1 MDMKWLMVVPVVM
14 LMLAAV
20 IMTGCTTVQ
29 KGAAAGGVA
38 GAAVGGIWANQTS
51 GALNTAQGA
60 LTGAAAGGLVGA
72 LAGDQLREKREENLE
87 ADIAS
92 LKNQRDQLEEELKNL
107 KAKAGAGGEKDQLI
121 DALKQQ
127 TDKLNKDLDALKKQ
141 LQDKEN
147 ELASIRGVTEA
158 KEKNLDDLKK
168 QLDKLQVQLAQT
180 PRGIT
185 LTIVDSLLFTPG
197 MAEISVKGK
206 ALLDNV
212 ALILKERFP
221 GRELIFEGHTDNQ
234 PIKYS
239 GWKSNWELGSAR
251 SLEVL
256 HYMVTN
262 HNFDPKRLSAVSY
275 GEFRPVASNNT
286 DEGRAQNRRAVI
298 VVLPMVEI
306 TKKPLQ

>member
-1 MDMKWLMVVPVVM
+1 MKWLVVVPVVM

-38 GAAVGGIWANQTS
+38 GAVVGGIWANQTS
-51 GALNTAQGA
+51 GALNTAEGA
-60 LTGAAAGGLVGA
+60 LTGAAAGGVVGA

-147 ELASIRGVTEA
+147 ELAGIRGVTEA

-197 MAEISVKGK
+197 MAEISEKGK

-251 SLEVL
+251 SMEVL
-256 HYMVTN
+256 HYMVAN

>member
-1 MDMKWLMVVPVVM
+1 MKQLVVVPVVM
-14 LMLAAV
+14 LMLAV
-20 IMTGCTTVQ
+20 LIMAGCTTVQ

-51 GALNTAQGA
+51 GALNTAEGA
-60 LTGAAAGGLVGA
+60 LTGAATGGLVGA
-72 LAGDQLREKREENLE
+72 LVGDQLREKREENLE
-87 ADIAS
+87 SEIAS

-127 TDKLNKDLDALKKQ
+127 TDKLNKDLEALKKQ

-158 KEKNLDDLKK
+158 REKNLDDLKK

-180 PRGIT
+180 PKGIT

-197 MAEISVKGK
+197 MAEISEKGK
-206 ALLDNV
+206 VLLDNV

-221 GRELIFEGHTDNQ
+221 NRELIFEGHTDNQ

-251 SLEVL
+251 ALEVL
-256 HYMVTN
+256 HYMVDN

-298 VVLPMVEI
+298 VVLPKVEI

>member
-1 MDMKWLMVVPVVM
+1 MKWLAVVPVVM
-14 LMLAAV
+14 LMLAV
-20 IMTGCTTVQ
+20 MIMTGCTTVQ

-51 GALNTAQGA
+51 GALNTAEGA
-60 LTGAAAGGLVGA
+60 LTGAATGGLVGA
-72 LAGDQLREKREENLE
+72 LVGDQLRVKREENLE

-141 LQDKEN
+141 LLDKEN
-147 ELASIRGVTEA
+147 ELAGIRGVTEA

-221 GRELIFEGHTDNQ
+221 NRELIFEGHTDNQ
-234 PIKYS
+234 PIKFS

-256 HYMVTN
+256 HYIVAN

>member
-1 MDMKWLMVVPVVM
+1 MKWLAVVPVVM

-38 GAAVGGIWANQTS
+38 GAVVGGIWANQTS
-51 GALNTAQGA
+51 GALNTAEGA

-72 LAGDQLREKREENLE
+72 LAGDQLRVKREENLE

-147 ELASIRGVTEA
+147 ELASIHGITEA

-206 ALLDNV
+206 TLLDNV

-256 HYMVTN
+256 HYMVAN
-262 HNFDPKRLSAVSY
+262 HNFDSKRLSAVSY

>member
-1 MDMKWLMVVPVVM
+1 MKWLAVVPVVM
-14 LMLAAV
+14 LMLAV
-20 IMTGCTTVQ
+20 VVMTGCTTVQ

-51 GALNTAQGA
+51 GALNTAEGA
-60 LTGAAAGGLVGA
+60 LTGAATGGLVGA
-72 LAGDQLREKREENLE
+72 LVGDQLREKREENLE
-87 ADIAS
+87 AEIAS
-92 LKNQRDQLEEELKNL
+92 LKNQRDQLEEDLKNL

-147 ELASIRGVTEA
+147 ELAGIRGVTEA

-197 MAEISVKGK
+197 MAEISEKGK

-221 GRELIFEGHTDNQ
+221 NRELIFEGHTDNQ
-234 PIKYS
+234 PIKFS

-256 HYMVTN
+256 HYMVAN
-262 HNFDPKRLSAVSY
+262 HNFDAKRLSAVSY

>member
-1 MDMKWLMVVPVVM
+1 MKWLTVVPVVM

-38 GAAVGGIWANQTS
+38 GAVVGGIWANQTS
-51 GALNTAQGA
+51 GALNTAEGA

-107 KAKAGAGGEKDQLI
+107 KAKAGTGGEKDQLI

-147 ELASIRGVTEA
+147 ELAGIRGVTEA

-197 MAEISVKGK
+197 MAEISEKGK

-256 HYMVTN
+256 HYMVAN

>member
-1 MDMKWLMVVPVVM
+1 MEMKQLVVVPVVM
-14 LMLAAV
+14 LMLAV
-20 IMTGCTTVQ
+20 LIMAGCTTVQ

-51 GALNTAQGA
+51 GALNTAEGA
-60 LTGAAAGGLVGA
+60 LTGAATGGLVGA
-72 LAGDQLREKREENLE
+72 LVGDQLREKREENLE
-87 ADIAS
+87 SEIAS

-127 TDKLNKDLDALKKQ
+127 TDKLNKDLEALKKQ

-158 KEKNLDDLKK
+158 REKNLDDLKK

-180 PRGIT
+180 PKGIT

-197 MAEISVKGK
+197 MAEISEKGK
-206 ALLDNV
+206 VLLDNV

-221 GRELIFEGHTDNQ
+221 NRELIFEGHTDNQ

-251 SLEVL
+251 ALEVL
-256 HYMVTN
+256 HYMVDN

-298 VVLPMVEI
+298 VVLPKVEI

>member
-1 MDMKWLMVVPVVM
+1 MKLLVVVPVVM

-20 IMTGCTTVQ
+20 IMSGCTTVQ

-38 GAAVGGIWANQTS
+38 GAVVGGIWANQTS

-60 LTGAAAGGLVGA
+60 LTGAATGGLVGA
-72 LAGDQLREKREENLE
+72 LVGDQLRVKREENLE

-107 KAKAGAGGEKDQLI
+107 KAKAGTGGEKDQLI

-147 ELASIRGVTEA
+147 ELAGIRGVTEA

-197 MAEISVKGK
+197 MAEISEKGK

-221 GRELIFEGHTDNQ
+221 NRELIFEGHTDNQ
-234 PIKYS
+234 PIKFS

-256 HYMVTN
+256 HYMVAN

>member
-1 MDMKWLMVVPVVM
+1 MKWLAVVPVVM

-38 GAAVGGIWANQTS
+38 GAVVGGIWANQTS
-51 GALNTAQGA
+51 GALNTAEGA

-107 KAKAGAGGEKDQLI
+107 KAKAGTGGEKDQLI

-147 ELASIRGVTEA
+147 ELAGIRGVSAA

-221 GRELIFEGHTDNQ
+221 NRELIFEGHTDNQ
-234 PIKYS
+234 PIKFS

-256 HYMVTN
+256 HYMVAN

>member
-1 MDMKWLMVVPVVM
+1 MKWLTVVPVVM

-38 GAAVGGIWANQTS
+38 GAVVGGIWANQTS
-51 GALNTAQGA
+51 GALNTAEGA

-107 KAKAGAGGEKDQLI
+107 KAKAGTGGEKDQLI

-147 ELASIRGVTEA
+147 ELAGIRGVTEA

-185 LTIVDSLLFTPG
+185 LTIVDSLLYTPG
-197 MAEISVKGK
+197 MAEISEKGK

-251 SLEVL
+251 SMEVL
-256 HYMVTN
+256 HYMVAN